1 MKKQSSI
8 VLFATLT
15 LCAAVACS
23 REKGPDALGQRDEP
37 AVVGRTTQ
45 CTVPN
50 SDGVRCDEKTCKADQ
65 SSDCSDFKDRC
76 EGSNHTYSGNDK
88 SGTCKRGPLIGSND
102 EEQSSMRVTADGT
115 LLNRPAEID
124 AVLGVGLKRLARA

>member
-1 MKKQSSI
+1 MKKHSTM

-15 LCAAVACS
+15 LVAAAACK

-37 AVVGRTTQ
+37 AAVGRTTQ

-76 EGSNHTYSGNDK
+76 EGSNHTYTGDDK

-102 EEQSSMRVTADGT
+102 SLS
-115 LLNRPAEID
+115 RPAEID
-124 AVLGVGLKRLARA
+124 AVFRVGLERLARSQQPFDPEQLS